1 MKIFWSIIK
10 ENSDKWYILEV
21 DVEYP
26 RYVHDLHS
34 DFLFLAEG
42 IKFKRFQK
50 VVRNLDS
57 NYVCNNVVHIRTLTQ
72 ALNHK

>member
-1 MKIFWSIIK
+1 MKIFSNIIK
-10 ENSDKWYILEV
+10 ENSDKRYILEV

-34 DFLFLAEG
+34 DFLFLAER
-42 IKFKRFQK
+42 IKYKMFRKTA
-50 VVRNLDS
+50 RNLYS
-57 NYVCNNVVHIRTLTQ
+57 NYVCNNVVHIRTLTE